1 MRIEY
6 NGMELNVFY
15 NGWAEVPDT
24 WDAPGEP
31 AGFEIT
37 EIYMP
42 DGETEVLYMFSEKA
56 MEEIYKLTEYAI
68 EKEIADGP

>member
-6 NGMELNVFY
+6 NGMELHVFY
-15 NGWAEVPDT
+15 NGWEEVPET

-37 EIYMP
+37 EIFLA
-42 DGETEVLYMFSEKA
+42 DGETEVSRMFSEKA
-56 MEEIYKLTEYAI
+56 MEEIYKLTEDAI
-68 EKEIADGP
+68 EKEIADGL